1 MKIIA
6 IGRNYPEH
14 ARELNNPIPSEPVIF
29 LKPDTAI
36 LRNKECFY
44 LPDFSSDIHYEAEI
58 VLRIAKEGKHI
69 AEKFAPSY
77 ISAVTIGIDFTARD
91 LQKQLKEKGLPWELS
106 KAFDHSAPVGE
117 FIEINQE
124 HDLLAIPFQLLINGI
139 IVQSAN
145 TNEMLFS
152 FQKIISFVSA
162 RITLKQGDLIFT
174 GTPAGVGRVYAG
186 DILEGY
192 VRDKKLMHITIA

>member
-29 LKPDTAI
+29 LKPETAI

-44 LPDFSSDIHYEAEI
+44 LPDFSADIHYEAEI
-58 VLRIAKEGKHI
+58 VLRIVKEGKHI
-69 AEKFAPSY
+69 AEKFALSY

-91 LQKQLKEKGLPWELS
+91 LQKYLKENGLPWELS

-117 FIEINQE
+117 FREVNQE
-124 HDLLAIPFQLLINGI
+124 HDLVAIPFQLLINGI
-139 IVQSAN
+139 IVQSGN

-152 FQKIISFVSA
+152 FQKIICYVSA

-192 VRDKKLMHITIA
+192 VRGQKLLHITIA

>member
-14 ARELNNPIPSEPVIF
+14 AMELNNPIPREPVIF

-44 LPDFSSDIHYEAEI
+44 LPDFSTDIHYEAEI
-58 VLRIAKEGKHI
+58 VLRIVKEGKHI
-69 AEKFAPSY
+69 AEKFAHTY
-77 ISAVTIGIDFTARD
+77 ISALTVGIDFTARD

-106 KAFDHSAPVGE
+106 KAFDHSAPIGE
-117 FIEINQE
+117 FIEVNKE
-124 HDLLAIPFQLLINGI
+124 DDLSAIPFKLVINGI
-139 IVQSAN
+139 TVQSGN
-145 TNEMLFS
+145 TKDMIFS
-152 FQKIISFVSA
+152 FQALISYISA

-192 VRDKKLMHITIA
+192 VKNQKLMHITIA